1 MSLKKEECILYNDVC
16 DQCGKTIPLDNSEYC
31 VLSAVGEF
39 SASAE
44 TQLFIRH
51 RGKNVDVFSSDLSF
65 CSPKCAGKFIEN
77 KFKTL
82 LKC

>member
-1 MSLKKEECILYNDVC
+1 MSLKKDDRILYNDVC
-16 DQCGKTIPLDNSEYC
+16 DQCGKTTPSDNSEYC